1 MWKLRN
7 RRTFSQVSSNGFIV
21 TEPVPQLLHS
31 FLECLSQVMAMEV
44 GVLDPGL
51 CSDSQHYKSGWRLEL
66 PFLLLLSL
74 RYSQG

>member
-7 RRTFSQVSSNGFIV
+7 RRTFSQVSSNGLIL
-21 TEPVPQLLHS
+21 TEPVPQPLHS
-31 FLECLSQVMAMEV
+31 FPESLSQVMMEV

-51 CSDSQHYKSGWRLEL
+51 CSESRHYKSGQSLEL

-74 RYSQG
+74 RYS